1 MSATAADAAWPGH
14 GFGRRRRLPLL
25 LQTEATE
32 CGLACLAMAACFYG
46 HDIDLPSL
54 RQRESLSLKGMTL
67 TQLIACAGRLDMATR
82 PLRVEM
88 EHLRH
93 LRTPCIL
100 HWDLNHF
107 VVLKQATASGLVIHD
122 PAQGV
127 RRMRIEEASQHF
139 TGVALELWPA
149 AQFNA
154 QKVRQS
160 ISVKG
165 LMGDV
170 HGLKRGLT
178 QVLLLALALE
188 GLVLVGPFY
197 LQWVIDQVLVTHDA
211 SLLGALV
218 LGFMLL
224 TVFQVAVTAMRAWSI
239 VWISTTLSVQWIGN
253 LFGHLL
259 HLPLAFIEKRHIGDV
274 ISRFGS
280 VQTIQ
285 RTLTTEFVGAL
296 LDGLMSIITL
306 VVMALYSV
314 PLTCVVLVAFAL
326 YGLLRWGIFYP
337 LRRATEDHLAF
348 ASRQHSD
355 LLESIRGMQA
365 LKLANLQ
372 QQRRGRYANALVD
385 TTQREIAIQRWTIAF
400 QASNGLVFGTGR
412 VLAIG
417 LAALLVLRG
426 EFSVGMLVAF
436 IAYADQFIQRAG
448 NLIDHWNDFRMLGL
462 HAERVADIAMTEPE
476 SQLHGDYSGPDPEPR
491 LEVKNLS
498 FRYAEGEPWVIRNL
512 SFSVAPGHSLAISA
526 PSGTGKTTLAKLVLG
541 LVEPSEGQILYG
553 GVDIRKLGLARYRR
567 LVSAVMQDDTLFAGS
582 ISDNISLFDP
592 DATQLGVEAVARQ
605 ARIHDEIMATPMGY
619 QTLVGDMGSSLSG
632 GQKQRVLLARALY
645 RKPAL
650 LVLDEATSHLD
661 ADREREV
668 NEVVK
673 GMELTRLVFS
683 HRLETLA
690 NADRT
695 LVLQPDQQIHS
706 PVASKSERRMNP
718 GQRASGYSQEG
729 I

>member
-1 MSATAADAAWPGH
+1 MSATAADSALPGH
-14 GFGRRRRLPLL
+14 GFGRRRRLPML
-25 LQTEATE
+25 LQTEAAE
-32 CGLACLAMAACFYG
+32 CGLASAAMVGCFHG
-46 HDIDLPSL
+46 HDIDVPSL

-67 TQLIACAGRLDMATR
+67 TQLIAVAGRLDLAAR

-107 VVLKQATASGLVIHD
+107 VVLKQATAKMLVIHD

-127 RRMRIEEASQHF
+127 RRMRIEEASKHF

-149 AQFNA
+149 AQFKA
-154 QKVRQS
+154 QKARQS
-160 ISVKG
+160 ISIQG

-211 SLLGALV
+211 SLLGVLV
-218 LGFMLL
+218 LGFLLL

-239 VWISTTLSVQWIGN
+239 VWISATLSVQWVGN

-259 HLPLAFIEKRHIGDV
+259 HLPLAFFEKRHIGDV
-274 ISRFGS
+274 VSRFGS

-285 RTLTTEFVGAL
+285 QTLTTQFVGAA

-306 VVMALYSV
+306 VVMAFYSV
-314 PLTCVVLVAFAL
+314 WLTALVLGAFVL
-326 YGLLRWGIFYP
+326 YALLRWGIFRP
-337 LRRATEDHLAF
+337 LRRATEDHLVYA
-348 ASRQHSD
+348 ARQQSD
-355 LLESIRGMQA
+355 LLESIRGMQP
-365 LKLANLQ
+365 LKLANQ
-372 QQRRGRYANALVD
+372 QDQRRARYANTLVD
-385 TTQREIAIQRWTIAF
+385 TTQRAIAIQRWNIAF
-400 QASNGLVFGTGR
+400 QAGNGLVFGAER
-412 VLAIG
+412 VLVIG

-436 IAYADQFIQRAG
+436 VAYADQFTQRAG
-448 NLIDHWNDFRMLGL
+448 NLIDHWNEFRMLGL
-462 HAERVADIAMTEPE
+462 HAERVADIALTQPE
-476 SQLHGDYSGPDPEPR
+476 AQLHGTYTGPEPEAR

-498 FRYAEGEPWVIRNL
+498 FRYAEGEPWVIKDLNF
-512 SFSVAPGHSLAISA
+512 SIAPGESVAIAA

-541 LVEPSEGQILYG
+541 LLEPTEGTILYG
-553 GVDIRKLGLARYRR
+553 GIDLRTLGLARYRS
-567 LVSAVMQDDTLFAGS
+567 LVAAVMQDDTLFAGS
-582 ISDNISLFDP
+582 LADNISLFDP
-592 DATQLGVEAVARQ
+592 EATPLKVEAVARQ
-605 ARIHDEIMATPMGY
+605 AQIHDEIVAMPMGY

-645 RKPAL
+645 RKPRF

-661 ADREREV
+661 VAKEREV
-668 NEVVK
+668 NALVK
-673 GMELTRLVFS
+673 RMQLTRLVLA
-683 HRLETLA
+683 HRPETLESA
-690 NADRT
+690 
-695 LVLQPDQQIHS
+695 
-706 PVASKSERRMNP
+706 ERIIALKR
-718 GQRASGYSQEG
+718 RR
-729 I
+729 